1 MRLLEKTISTQIFI
15 KFVEKMFKTMVL
27 FIQQNYKIKSAFTF
41 HIFYLERKELL
52 IKVSVSLHTETLND
66 INFINHFFEI

>member
-1 MRLLEKTISTQIFI
+1 
-15 KFVEKMFKTMVL
+15 MFKTMVL

-41 HIFYLERKELL
+41 HIFYLERKEFL

-66 INFINHFFEI
+66 MNFINHFFLN